1 LLPPELLTMGE
12 GAFANAAGCDGLVP
26 GRLHCA
32 MGRDFGPQIS
42 TMHSAVGRED
52 GQAGLQLCAH
62 GYAAQHQ
69 VS

>member
-1 LLPPELLTMGE
+1 MGE
-12 GAFANAAGCDGLVP
+12 AVMANTADCDDLVP
-26 GRLHCA
+26 GRSRCA